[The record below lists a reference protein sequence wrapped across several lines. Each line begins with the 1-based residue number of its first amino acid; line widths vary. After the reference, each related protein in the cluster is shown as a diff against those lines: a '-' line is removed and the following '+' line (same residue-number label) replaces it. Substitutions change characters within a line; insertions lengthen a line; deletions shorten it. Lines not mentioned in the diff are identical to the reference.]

1 MISRTKEF
9 KHLETVYKLKGSE
22 MELKIAQLQLRLMA
36 TMTVLVKAPEQIHHT
51 NNILNLAR

>member
-1 MISRTKEF
+1 
-9 KHLETVYKLKGSE
+9 